1 MKLPAQLL
9 AQRARMLLTTG
20 NTKAAS
26 ATDKHKHI
34 ARQHR
39 LRMHVS

>member
-9 AQRARMLLTTG
+9 AQRARTLLMTG

-26 ATDKHKHI
+26 ATDKHTRI